1 MRNQNNNFLIN
12 LGHKIKENRVTIF
25 NFILATFVFTL
36 TYLLCSIASV
46 GAVSTPYETFAT
58 YLGNRNVACKISST
72 NENYNFYNF
81 FNYADDAAGKE
92 IKNNS
97 ESFVVSTKT
106 ESYTPIAFQIQNN
119 RSIIPNFVFQYTT
132 WQIEKYDYGFK
143 TISDEPL
150 RSLDKNEMYI
160 GEDLAINISNNL
172 GVDVTSLENFQIN
185 VVINGSEYIWTIIGV
200 ISNISETT
208 VGLVI
213 DSNCVICNYSNN
225 NIFKNETYYFFLYG
239 EKLSKNYAITYIEK
253 SIKQLNKKNEL
264 SSSYYIIG
272 ENGIIYNNT
281 LNSKKENIFDFF
293 EAKNNL
299 WFLLI
304 LIIPVV
310 IITSAILILK
320 IYFMS
325 NGVVLF
331 STICSPIIASV
342 VFFTGFSISINE
354 LYITFINIYTP
365 LFFGIALF
373 LTLVVYLMNKA
384 MTKHSKIK
392 WTKIYIN
399 C

>member
-1 MRNQNNNFLIN
+1 MRNQNNNFLIK

-25 NFILATFVFTL
+25 NFILTTFVFTL

-58 YLGNRNVACKISST
+58 YLGNRNVVCKINST

-81 FNYADDAAGKE
+81 FNFADDAAGRE

-97 ESFVVSTKT
+97 ESFVISTKT
-106 ESYTPIAFQIQNN
+106 ESYIPITFQIQNN
-119 RSIIPNFVFQYTT
+119 QTIIPNFVFQYTT

-143 TISDEPL
+143 TISNEPL
-150 RSLDKNEMYI
+150 RSLEKNEMYI
-160 GEDLAINISNNL
+160 GKDLAINISNNL
-172 GVDVTSLENFQIN
+172 GIDITSLENFQIN
-185 VVINGSEYIWTIIGV
+185 AVINGSEYIWTIIGV

-213 DSNCVICNYSNN
+213 DSNCVICNYPNN
-225 NIFKNETYYFFLYG
+225 NIFKNEAYYFFLYG

-253 SIKQLNKKNEL
+253 AIKQLNKKNEL

-293 EAKNNL
+293 GAKNNL

-310 IITSAILILK
+310 IISSTILILK

-331 STICSPIIASV
+331 STIFSPIIASV

-354 LYITFINIYTP
+354 LYITFINVYTP